1 MMKTRWHSIFFKALE
16 VDSHFVPDVITCC
29 TVLHNICLGVGDL
42 EDPGP
47 EAAENYV
54 GPPPQMGPGD
64 LSGVAVRNTLTRQIS
79 APRTQLHVHNYL

>member
-47 EAAENYV
+47 EAAENDV
-54 GPPPQMGPGD
+54 GPPPQMGHGD
-64 LSGVAVRNTLTRQIS
+64 LS
-79 APRTQLHVHNYL
+79 